1 MNLNEKSSSKK
12 AQKAQKAISFQQYEK
27 ELYDL
32 KQMLEVSKSLCS
44 VLEYNTLVESILY
57 VCLAQMH
64 VLGAGMFVLKSFDS
78 DVFALDSNYNG
89 LTPDDDINYTIPA
102 NHPII
107 CFFNEK
113 NLAFT
118 IDELRSEMK
127 DADIPEQITSLEPTL
142 IAPLKHKN
150 HINGILLLGERIDLG
165 DGIDFSEYDRQQV
178 LSIAAL
184 SSIAINNATLVEMTT
199 TDMMTHLKLKHYFYN
214 VLAEKLDFSI
224 LNEMPISVM
233 MLDVDFF
240 KKFND
245 TYGHSC
251 GDFVLKKVAQTIFE
265 GIRDQDMAGR
275 YGGEEFVVMLYN
287 TDSKAAAL
295 VAERIRK
302 TIENETLV
310 YEGNKMHLTISIGV
324 SEYNPEKRPL
334 SAKNLVDLA
343 DQALYVSKNNGRNR
357 VTVAN
362 EEMLNSLQ
370 KESEAS

>member
-233 MLDVDFF
+233 MLDIDFF